1 MGRIIAIANQKGGVG
16 KTTTA
21 VNLAVALALSGQRVL
36 LIDLDPQGNATSGL
50 TSEPIKSGTI
60 YDSLVSRTP
69 LAQVIRESRPSLS
82 LAPSST
88 DLVGAEIELATMEG
102 RERRLKAE
110 LCKESLRIYNFVLI
124 DTPPSLGL
132 LTLNAL
138 VAADSVLVPMQ
149 CEYYALEGLSSLL
162 ATIRRVK
169 AVLNPELELM
179 GVVLTMFDSRNR
191 LSHEISL
198 EVNKHFPE
206 RVFQSVIPRNVR
218 ISESPSHGL
227 AVIEYDPKSV
237 GAEAYRLLAREL
249 LERVGASQSI
259 ARSTGEG
266 ASEEASSERGNGGAP
281 RRGIWNLRS
290 IFARSAERARRAR
303 KEERMIRRGLG
314 RGLDALIESTDGTA
328 AAADS
333 SPDRAG

>member
-1 MGRIIAIANQKGGVG
+1 VGRIVAIANQKGGVG

-21 VNLAVALALSGQRVL
+21 VNLAVALAQSGQRVL

-50 TSEPIKSGTI
+50 TPEATKSGTI
-60 YDSLVSRTP
+60 YDSLVSRRP
-69 LAQVIRESRPSLS
+69 LGEVIRESRPSLD

-110 LCKESLRIYNFVLI
+110 LSSQSDKYNFVLI
-124 DTPPSLGL
+124 DTPPSLGI

-162 ATIRRVK
+162 ATIRRVN
-169 AVLNPELELM
+169 AALNPQLELM

-206 RVFQSVIPRNVR
+206 RVFQTVVPRNVR

-227 AVIEYDPKSV
+227 AVIEHDPKSV
-237 GAEAYRLLAREL
+237 GAEAYRLLAIEL
-249 LERVGASQSI
+249 LERVGSPGKSAPPATETSGGD
-259 ARSTGEG
+259 AP
-266 ASEEASSERGNGGAP
+266 EEAAQGGTP
-281 RRGIWNLRS
+281 RRTLWNLRS
-290 IFARSAERARRAR
+290 IFARSAERERRN
-303 KEERMIRRGLG
+303 G
-314 RGLDALIESTDGTA
+314 
-328 AAADS
+328 
-333 SPDRAG
+333 

>member
-1 MGRIIAIANQKGGVG
+1 MKLERGASCADVSKVVGLAVGRIVAIANQKGGVG

-21 VNLAVALALSGQRVL
+21 VNLAVALAQSGQRVL
-36 LIDLDPQGNATSGL
+36 LVDLDPQGNATSGL
-50 TSEPIKSGTI
+50 TPEAIKSGTI
-60 YDSLVSRTP
+60 YDSLVSRMP
-69 LAQVIRESRPSLS
+69 VAQVIRESRPSLY

-110 LCKESLRIYNFVLI
+110 LQAESHKYNFVLI

-162 ATIRRVK
+162 ATVRRVK
-169 AVLNPELELM
+169 SVLNPELELM
-179 GVVLTMFDSRNR
+179 GVVLTMFDPRNR

-206 RVFQSVIPRNVR
+206 RVFQTVIPRNVR

-227 AVIEYDPKSV
+227 AVIEYDAKSV
-237 GAEAYRLLAREL
+237 GAESYRLLALEL
-249 LERVGASQSI
+249 LERVGLKQAI
-259 ARSTGEG
+259 ARPAAEATSDT
-266 ASEEASSERGNGGAP
+266 ASEETTNGAAP
-281 RRGIWNLRS
+281 RRTIWNLRS
-290 IFARSAERARRAR
+290 IFARSAERERRN
-303 KEERMIRRGLG
+303 G
-314 RGLDALIESTDGTA
+314 
-328 AAADS
+328 
-333 SPDRAG
+333 

>member
-1 MGRIIAIANQKGGVG
+1 MGRIVAIANQKGGVG

-21 VNLAVALALSGQRVL
+21 VNLAVALAQSGQRVL

-50 TSEPIKSGTI
+50 MSEPIKATTI
-60 YDSLVSRTP
+60 YDSLVNHTP
-69 LAQVIRESRPSLS
+69 LAQVIREPRPSLL

-102 RERRLKAE
+102 RERRLKTELAE
-110 LCKESLRIYNFVLI
+110 EAQNYNIVLI

-162 ATIRRVK
+162 ATIRKVK
-169 AVLNPELELM
+169 AALNPELELM
-179 GVVLTMFDSRNR
+179 GVVLTMFDPRNR

-206 RVFQSVIPRNVR
+206 RVFQTVIPRNVR

-237 GAEAYRLLAREL
+237 GAESYRLLALEL
-249 LERVGASQSI
+249 MERTGSPQAVARPAVEGA
-259 ARSTGEG
+259 GNG
-266 ASEEASSERGNGGAP
+266 ASEEVTNAGAP
-281 RRGIWNLRS
+281 KRAIWNLRS
-290 IFARSAERARRAR
+290 IFARS
-303 KEERMIRRGLG
+303 EERTRRNG
-314 RGLDALIESTDGTA
+314 
-328 AAADS
+328 
-333 SPDRAG
+333 

>member
-1 MGRIIAIANQKGGVG
+1 MGRVVAIANQKGGVG

-21 VNLAVALALSGQRVL
+21 VNLAVALAQSGQRVL

-50 TSEPIKSGTI
+50 TPEPIKSGTI
-60 YDSLVSRTP
+60 YDSLVNRTP
-69 LAQVIRESRPSLS
+69 LSQVTRESRPSLY

-88 DLVGAEIELATMEG
+88 GLVGAEIELATMEG

-110 LCKESLRIYNFVLI
+110 LSEESKKYNFVLV

-162 ATIRRVK
+162 ATIRKVK

-179 GVVLTMFDSRNR
+179 GVVLTMFDPRNR

-198 EVNKHFPE
+198 EVNKHFPQ
-206 RVFQSVIPRNVR
+206 RVFQTVIPRNVR

-237 GAEAYRLLAREL
+237 GAESYRLLALEL
-249 LERVGASQSI
+249 LERVGSPQTI
-259 ARSTGEG
+259 ARPAVEG
-266 ASEEASSERGNGGAP
+266 GAGNGAPEEVINGGAP
-281 RRGIWNLRS
+281 KRTIWNLRS
-290 IFARSAERARRAR
+290 IFARS
-303 KEERMIRRGLG
+303 EERTRRNG
-314 RGLDALIESTDGTA
+314 
-328 AAADS
+328 
-333 SPDRAG
+333 

>member
-1 MGRIIAIANQKGGVG
+1 LHYGRRGAIIGIERHVSCTDVSKVVGLAVGRIVAIANQKGGVG

-21 VNLAVALALSGQRVL
+21 VNLAVALAQAGQRVL

-50 TSEPIKSGTI
+50 TPEAIKSGTI

-69 LAQVIRESRPSLS
+69 MAQVIRESRPSLY

-88 DLVGAEIELATMEG
+88 DLVGAEIELAKMEG
-102 RERRLKAE
+102 RERRLKTELQAE
-110 LCKESLRIYNFVLI
+110 SHKYNFVLI

-138 VAADSVLVPMQ
+138 VAAGSVLVPMQ

-162 ATIRRVK
+162 ATVRRVK
-169 AVLNPELELM
+169 SVLNPELELM
-179 GVVLTMFDSRNR
+179 GVVLTMFDPRNR

-206 RVFQSVIPRNVR
+206 RVFQTVIPRNVR

-227 AVIEYDPKSV
+227 AVIEYDAKSV
-237 GAEAYRLLAREL
+237 GAESYRLLALEL
-249 LERVGASQSI
+249 LERAGLTQAI
-259 ARSTGEG
+259 ARPAAEATSDT
-266 ASEEASSERGNGGAP
+266 ASEETTNGAAP
-281 RRGIWNLRS
+281 RRTIWNLRS
-290 IFARSAERARRAR
+290 IFARSAERERRN
-303 KEERMIRRGLG
+303 G
-314 RGLDALIESTDGTA
+314 
-328 AAADS
+328 
-333 SPDRAG
+333 

>member
-1 MGRIIAIANQKGGVG
+1 MGRVVAIANQKGGVG

-21 VNLAVALALSGQRVL
+21 VNLAVALAQSGQRVL
-36 LIDLDPQGNATSGL
+36 LVDLDPQGNATSGL
-50 TSEPIKSGTI
+50 TPEPIKSGTI
-60 YDSLVSRTP
+60 YDSLVNSTP
-69 LAQVIRESRPSLS
+69 LSQVTRESRPSLY
-82 LAPSST
+82 LAPSSS

-110 LCKESLRIYNFVLI
+110 LSEELQKYNLVLV

-162 ATIRRVK
+162 ATIRKVK

-179 GVVLTMFDSRNR
+179 GVVLTMFDPRNR

-198 EVNKHFPE
+198 EVNKHFPQ
-206 RVFQSVIPRNVR
+206 RVFQTVIPRNVR

-237 GAEAYRLLAREL
+237 GAESYRLLALEL
-249 LERVGASQSI
+249 LERVGSPQTI
-259 ARSTGEG
+259 ARPAVEG
-266 ASEEASSERGNGGAP
+266 GAGNGAPEEIINGGAP
-281 RRGIWNLRS
+281 KRTIWNLRS
-290 IFARSAERARRAR
+290 IFARS
-303 KEERMIRRGLG
+303 EERTRRNG
-314 RGLDALIESTDGTA
+314 
-328 AAADS
+328 
-333 SPDRAG
+333 

>member
-1 MGRIIAIANQKGGVG
+1 VGRIVAIANQKGGVG

-21 VNLAVALALSGQRVL
+21 VNLAVSLAQSGQRVL

-50 TSEPIKSGTI
+50 MSEPIKSDTI
-60 YDSLVSRTP
+60 YNSLVNHTP
-69 LAQVIRESRPSLS
+69 LAQVIRESRPLLS
-82 LAPSST
+82 LAPAST

-102 RERRLKAE
+102 RERRLKTQLSEEAD
-110 LCKESLRIYNFVLI
+110 KYNFVLI

-138 VAADSVLVPMQ
+138 VAADSALVPMQ

-162 ATIRRVK
+162 STIRKVK

-179 GVVLTMFDSRNR
+179 GVVLTMFDPRNR

-206 RVFQSVIPRNVR
+206 RVFQTVIPRNVR

-237 GAEAYRLLAREL
+237 GAESYRLLALEL
-249 LERVGASQSI
+249 LERVGAPQAT
-259 ARSTGEG
+259 ARP
-266 ASEEASSERGNGGAP
+266 AVEEAGNVAPEEVSNGGAP
-281 RRGIWNLRS
+281 KRAIWNLRS
-290 IFARSAERARRAR
+290 IFARS
-303 KEERMIRRGLG
+303 EERTRRNG
-314 RGLDALIESTDGTA
+314 
-328 AAADS
+328 
-333 SPDRAG
+333 

>member
-1 MGRIIAIANQKGGVG
+1 MGRIVAIANQKGGVG

-21 VNLAVALALSGQRVL
+21 VNLALALAQSGRRVL

-50 TSEPIKSGTI
+50 TPEPIKSGTTI
-60 YDSLVSRTP
+60 YDSLVNRTP
-69 LAQVIRESRPSLS
+69 LAQVIRESRLSLY

-110 LCKESLRIYNFVLI
+110 IQDEAQKYNFVLI

-169 AVLNPELELM
+169 AVLNPPLELM

-206 RVFQSVIPRNVR
+206 HVFQTVIPRNVR

-227 AVIEYDPKSV
+227 AVIEHDPKSV
-237 GAEAYRLLAREL
+237 GAEAYRLLAVEL
-249 LERVGASQSI
+249 LERVGSPQAG
-259 ARSTGEG
+259 ARHPDEG
-266 ASEEASSERGNGGAP
+266 ASDDASGEVTNGGAP

-290 IFARSAERARRAR
+290 IFARSAERARRS
-303 KEERMIRRGLG
+303 G
-314 RGLDALIESTDGTA
+314 
-328 AAADS
+328 
-333 SPDRAG
+333 

>member
-1 MGRIIAIANQKGGVG
+1 MITLRARRISVPASQGVVGLAVGRIIAIANQKGGVG

-21 VNLAVALALSGQRVL
+21 VNLAVALAQCGQRVL

-50 TSEPIKSGTI
+50 TSDPAKSGAMSGTI
-60 YDSLVSRTP
+60 YDSLVNRTP
-69 LAQVIRESRPSLS
+69 LEQVIRESRPSLH

-88 DLVGAEIELATMEG
+88 DLVGAEIELATIEG

-110 LCKESLRIYNFVLI
+110 LEGESDKYNYVLI

-162 ATIRRVK
+162 ATIRRVN
-169 AVLNPELELM
+169 AVLNPQLELM
-179 GVVLTMFDSRNR
+179 GVVLTMFDPRNR

-237 GAEAYRLLAREL
+237 GAEAYRLLALEL
-249 LERVGASQSI
+249 LERVGSPQTI
-259 ARSTGEG
+259 VARTMDEVAREGATGEIT
-266 ASEEASSERGNGGAP
+266 NGVTP

-290 IFARSAERARRAR
+290 IFARSAERARRS
-303 KEERMIRRGLG
+303 E
-314 RGLDALIESTDGTA
+314 
-328 AAADS
+328 
-333 SPDRAG
+333 

>member
-1 MGRIIAIANQKGGVG
+1 MPSSQGVVGLAVGRIIAIANQKGGVG

-21 VNLAVALALSGQRVL
+21 VNLAVALAQSGQRIL

-50 TSEPIKSGTI
+50 TPEPVKPGATSGTI
-60 YDSLVSRTP
+60 YESLVSRRP
-69 LAQVIRESRPSLS
+69 LTQIVRESRPSLY

-88 DLVGAEIELATMEG
+88 DLVGAEIELATIKG

-110 LCKESLRIYNFVLI
+110 LEGESDKYNYVLI

-162 ATIRRVK
+162 ATIRRVN
-169 AVLNPELELM
+169 AALNPHLELM
-179 GVVLTMFDSRNR
+179 GVVLTMFDPRNR

-237 GAEAYRLLAREL
+237 GAEAYRLLALEL
-249 LERVGASQSI
+249 LERVGSPETAV
-259 ARSTGEG
+259 ARPMDEVARDGVPAEV
-266 ASEEASSERGNGGAP
+266 ANGVTP

-290 IFARSAERARRAR
+290 IFARSAERARRS
-303 KEERMIRRGLG
+303 E
-314 RGLDALIESTDGTA
+314 
-328 AAADS
+328 
-333 SPDRAG
+333 

>member
-21 VNLAVALALSGQRVL
+21 VNLAVALAQSGQRIL

-50 TSEPIKSGTI
+50 MSEPVKSRTI
-60 YDSLVSRTP
+60 YDSLVGHTP
-69 LAQVIRESRPSLS
+69 LSEIIREARAQLH

-88 DLVGAEIELATMEG
+88 DLVGAEIELATLEG

-110 LCKESLRIYNFVLI
+110 LEAQSPQYNYVLI

-138 VAADSVLVPMQ
+138 VAADAVLVPMQ

-162 ATIRRVK
+162 ATIRRVNG
-169 AVLNPELELM
+169 ALNPKLELM
-179 GVVLTMFDSRNR
+179 GVVLTMFDARNR

-198 EVNKHFPE
+198 EVQKHFPE
-206 RVFQSVIPRNVR
+206 RVFESVIPRNVR

-227 AVIEYDPKSV
+227 AVMEYDPKSV
-237 GAEAYRLLAREL
+237 GAEAYRLLALEL
-249 LERVGASQSI
+249 LERASGRAPAPAKSP
-259 ARSTGEG
+259 ALSVAVDSAAPATPVRAGE
-266 ASEEASSERGNGGAP
+266 AQANGAP
-281 RRGIWNLRS
+281 ARRGLWNLRS
-290 IFARSAERARRAR
+290 IFARSAERARRN
-303 KEERMIRRGLG
+303 
-314 RGLDALIESTDGTA
+314 DG
-328 AAADS
+328 
-333 SPDRAG
+333 

>member
-1 MGRIIAIANQKGGVG
+1 VRLGIAALRVDGLAVGRIVAIANQKGGVG

-21 VNLAVALALSGQRVL
+21 VNLALALAQSGQRVL

-50 TSEPIKSGTI
+50 TAEPIKSGTI
-60 YDSLVSRTP
+60 YDSLVTRTP
-69 LAQVIRESRPSLS
+69 LAQVVRESRPSLY

-88 DLVGAEIELATMEG
+88 DLVGAEIELASMDG

-110 LCKESLRIYNFVLI
+110 VEAESPQYNFVLI

-169 AVLNPELELM
+169 AVLNPGLELM

-206 RVFQSVIPRNVR
+206 HVFQTVIPRNVR

-227 AVIEYDPKSV
+227 AVIEHDPKSV

-249 LERVGASQSI
+249 LERVGSPQAI
-259 ARSTGEG
+259 ARPREG
-266 ASEEASSERGNGGAP
+266 ATDDGSGDPANGGSA
-281 RRGIWNLRS
+281 RRGMWNLRS
-290 IFARSAERARRAR
+290 IFARSAERARRS
-303 KEERMIRRGLG
+303 G
-314 RGLDALIESTDGTA
+314 
-328 AAADS
+328 
-333 SPDRAG
+333 

>member
-1 MGRIIAIANQKGGVG
+1 MAGLAVGRIVAIANQKGGVG

-21 VNLAVALALSGQRVL
+21 VNLAVSLAQSGQRVL

-50 TSEPIKSGTI
+50 MSEPIKSDTI
-60 YDSLVSRTP
+60 YNSLVNHTP
-69 LAQVIRESRPSLS
+69 LAQVIRESRPLLS
-82 LAPSST
+82 LAPAST

-102 RERRLKAE
+102 RERRLKTQLSEEAD
-110 LCKESLRIYNFVLI
+110 KYNFVLI

-138 VAADSVLVPMQ
+138 VAADSALVPMQ

-162 ATIRRVK
+162 STIRKVK

-179 GVVLTMFDSRNR
+179 GVVLTMFDPRNR

-206 RVFQSVIPRNVR
+206 RVFQTVIPRNVR

-237 GAEAYRLLAREL
+237 GAESYRLLALEL
-249 LERVGASQSI
+249 LERVGAPQAP
-259 ARSTGEG
+259 ARL
-266 ASEEASSERGNGGAP
+266 AVEEAGNVAPEEVSNGGAP
-281 RRGIWNLRS
+281 KRAIWNLRS
-290 IFARSAERARRAR
+290 IFARS
-303 KEERMIRRGLG
+303 EERTRRNG
-314 RGLDALIESTDGTA
+314 
-328 AAADS
+328 
-333 SPDRAG
+333 

>member
-1 MGRIIAIANQKGGVG
+1 MGRIVAIANQKGGVG

-21 VNLAVALALSGQRVL
+21 VNLALALAQSGQRVL

-50 TSEPIKSGTI
+50 TTEPIKSGTI
-60 YDSLVSRTP
+60 YDSLVTRTP
-69 LAQVIRESRPSLS
+69 LAQVIRESRPSLY

-110 LCKESLRIYNFVLI
+110 MQSESTKLMKYNFVLI

-198 EVNKHFPE
+198 EVNKHFPAH
-206 RVFQSVIPRNVR
+206 VFQTVIPRNVR

-227 AVIEYDPKSV
+227 AVIEHDPKSV

-249 LERVGASQSI
+249 LERVGSPQAI
-259 ARSTGEG
+259 ARHAGEG
-266 ASEEASSERGNGGAP
+266 VNDDASGELANGGAP
-281 RRGIWNLRS
+281 RRGMWNLRS
-290 IFARSAERARRAR
+290 IFARSAERARRS
-303 KEERMIRRGLG
+303 G
-314 RGLDALIESTDGTA
+314 
-328 AAADS
+328 
-333 SPDRAG
+333 

>member
-1 MGRIIAIANQKGGVG
+1 MPSAPTSQGKLSRVVGLAVGRIVAIANQKGGVG

-21 VNLAVALALSGQRVL
+21 VNLAVALAQSGQRVL

-60 YDSLVSRTP
+60 YDSVVSRIP
-69 LAQVIRESRPSLS
+69 LAQVIRESRPSLY

-110 LCKESLRIYNFVLI
+110 LQGEFNKYNFVLI

-179 GVVLTMFDSRNR
+179 GVVLTMFDPRNR

-206 RVFQSVIPRNVR
+206 RVFQTVIPRNVR

-237 GAEAYRLLAREL
+237 GAEAYRLLALEL
-249 LERVGASQSI
+249 LERLGSPHAI
-259 ARSTGEG
+259 ARPVGKAQPT
-266 ASEEASSERGNGGAP
+266 ARRTRLRTEE
-281 RRGIWNLRS
+281 RRGARIWNLRS
-290 IFARSAERARRAR
+290 IFARS
-303 KEERMIRRGLG
+303 EERTRRNG
-314 RGLDALIESTDGTA
+314 
-328 AAADS
+328 
-333 SPDRAG
+333 

>member
-1 MGRIIAIANQKGGVG
+1 MVGLAVGRIIAIANQKGGVG

-21 VNLAVALALSGQRVL
+21 VNLAVALAQCGQRIL

-50 TSEPIKSGTI
+50 TPDPVKSGAMSGTI
-60 YDSLVSRTP
+60 YDSLVNRTP
-69 LAQVIRESRPSLS
+69 LAQVIRESRPLLH

-88 DLVGAEIELATMEG
+88 DLVGAEIELATIEG
-102 RERRLKAE
+102 RERRLKTELEAE
-110 LCKESLRIYNFVLI
+110 SAKYNYVLI

-162 ATIRRVK
+162 ATIRRVN
-169 AVLNPELELM
+169 AVLNPQLELM
-179 GVVLTMFDSRNR
+179 GVVLTMFDPRNR

-237 GAEAYRLLAREL
+237 GAEAYRLLALEL
-249 LERVGASQSI
+249 LERVGSPQTI
-259 ARSTGEG
+259 VARTMDEVAREGATGEIT
-266 ASEEASSERGNGGAP
+266 NGVTP

-290 IFARSAERARRAR
+290 IFARSAERARRS
-303 KEERMIRRGLG
+303 E
-314 RGLDALIESTDGTA
+314 
-328 AAADS
+328 
-333 SPDRAG
+333 

>member
-1 MGRIIAIANQKGGVG
+1 MVGLAVGSIIAIANQKGGVG

-21 VNLAVALALSGQRVL
+21 VNLAVALAQCGQRIL

-50 TSEPIKSGTI
+50 TSDPVKSGSMSGTI
-60 YDSLVSRTP
+60 YDSLVNRTP
-69 LAQVIRESRPSLS
+69 LGQVIRELRPLLH

-88 DLVGAEIELATMEG
+88 DLVGAEIELATIEG
-102 RERRLKAE
+102 RERRLKTELEAE
-110 LCKESLRIYNFVLI
+110 SAKYNYVLI

-162 ATIRRVK
+162 AIIRRVN
-169 AVLNPELELM
+169 AVLNPQLELM
-179 GVVLTMFDSRNR
+179 GVVLTMFDPRNR

-237 GAEAYRLLAREL
+237 GAEAYRLLALEL
-249 LERVGASQSI
+249 LERVGSPQPTV
-259 ARSTGEG
+259 ARPLDEAAREG
-266 ASEEASSERGNGGAP
+266 APGEVTNGVTP

-290 IFARSAERARRAR
+290 IFARSAERARRS
-303 KEERMIRRGLG
+303 E
-314 RGLDALIESTDGTA
+314 
-328 AAADS
+328 
-333 SPDRAG
+333 

>member
-1 MGRIIAIANQKGGVG
+1 MGRIVAIANQKGGVG

-21 VNLAVALALSGQRVL
+21 VNLAVALAQSGQRVL
-36 LIDLDPQGNATSGL
+36 LVDLDPQGNATSGL

-60 YDSLVSRTP
+60 YNSLVNRTP
-69 LAQVIRESRPSLS
+69 LSQVIRESRPSLY

-88 DLVGAEIELATMEG
+88 DLVGAEIELATIEG

-110 LCKESLRIYNFVLI
+110 LQEEALKYNFVLI

-162 ATIRRVK
+162 ATIRRVN
-169 AVLNPELELM
+169 AVLNPELHLM

-237 GAEAYRLLAREL
+237 GAEAYRLLALEL
-249 LERVGASQSI
+249 LGRVGAPRAT
-259 ARSTGEG
+259 ARPAGEG
-266 ASEEASSERGNGGAP
+266 EGERAPDEVTNGGAP
-281 RRGIWNLRS
+281 RRTIWNLRS
-290 IFARSAERARRAR
+290 IFARSAERERRN
-303 KEERMIRRGLG
+303 G
-314 RGLDALIESTDGTA
+314 
-328 AAADS
+328 
-333 SPDRAG
+333 

>member
-1 MGRIIAIANQKGGVG
+1 VGRIIAIANQKGGVG

-21 VNLAVALALSGQRVL
+21 VNLAVALALSGQRIL
-36 LIDLDPQGNATSGL
+36 LVDLDPQGNATSGL
-50 TSEPIKSGTI
+50 TPEPVKSGATPGTI

-88 DLVGAEIELATMEG
+88 DLVGAEIELATIEG

-110 LCKESLRIYNFVLI
+110 LEGESVKYNYVLI

-162 ATIRRVK
+162 ATIRRVN
-169 AVLNPELELM
+169 AVLNPQLELM
-179 GVVLTMFDSRNR
+179 GVVLTMFDPRNR

-237 GAEAYRLLAREL
+237 GAEAYRLLALEL
-249 LERVGASQSI
+249 LERVGSPQTAV
-259 ARSTGEG
+259 ARPMDEVARDGVPAEV
-266 ASEEASSERGNGGAP
+266 ANGGTA

-290 IFARSAERARRAR
+290 IFARSAERARRS
-303 KEERMIRRGLG
+303 E
-314 RGLDALIESTDGTA
+314 
-328 AAADS
+328 
-333 SPDRAG
+333 

>member
-1 MGRIIAIANQKGGVG
+1 MSVAHPAPDVSKVVGLAVGRIVAIANQKGGVG

-21 VNLAVALALSGQRVL
+21 VNLAVALSQSGQRVL

-50 TSEPIKSGTI
+50 TSEQIKSGTI

-102 RERRLKAE
+102 RERRLKSE
-110 LCKESLRIYNFVLI
+110 LSEESLKYNFVLI

-179 GVVLTMFDSRNR
+179 GVVLTMFDPRNR

-227 AVIEYDPKSV
+227 AVLEYDPKSV
-237 GAEAYRLLAREL
+237 GAEAYRLLALEL
-249 LERVGASQSI
+249 LERVGTPQTMAPPI
-259 ARSTGEG
+259 GEG
-266 ASEEASSERGNGGAP
+266 ASEGAPDEVTNGGAP
-281 RRGIWNLRS
+281 RRTVWNLRS
-290 IFARSAERARRAR
+290 IFARSEERARRN
-303 KEERMIRRGLG
+303 G
-314 RGLDALIESTDGTA
+314 
-328 AAADS
+328 
-333 SPDRAG
+333 

>member
-1 MGRIIAIANQKGGVG
+1 VAGLAVGRIVAIANQKGGVG

-21 VNLAVALALSGQRVL
+21 VNLAVSLAQSGQRVL

-50 TSEPIKSGTI
+50 MSEPIKSDTI
-60 YDSLVSRTP
+60 YNSLVNHTP
-69 LAQVIRESRPSLS
+69 LAQVIRESRPLLS
-82 LAPSST
+82 LAPAST

-102 RERRLKAE
+102 RERRLKTQLSEEAD
-110 LCKESLRIYNFVLI
+110 KYNFVLI

-138 VAADSVLVPMQ
+138 VAADSALVPMQ

-162 ATIRRVK
+162 STIRKVK

-179 GVVLTMFDSRNR
+179 GVVLTMFDPRNR

-206 RVFQSVIPRNVR
+206 RVFQTVIPRNVR

-237 GAEAYRLLAREL
+237 GAESYRLLALEL
-249 LERVGASQSI
+249 LERVGAPQAT
-259 ARSTGEG
+259 ARP
-266 ASEEASSERGNGGAP
+266 AVEEAGNVAPEEVSNGGAP
-281 RRGIWNLRS
+281 KRAIWNLRS
-290 IFARSAERARRAR
+290 IFARS
-303 KEERMIRRGLG
+303 EERTRRNG
-314 RGLDALIESTDGTA
+314 
-328 AAADS
+328 
-333 SPDRAG
+333 